1 MQDTELYR
9 QLLGLNGR
17 GDTGTGAS
25 SGPTCMRTAA
35 GSIHPVTSAIF
46 DLLPDPRAEDSLP
59 ISRGRPSPTNG
70 SNVIA
75 PAKSCC
81 N

>member
-35 GSIHPVTSAIF
+35 GSIH
-46 DLLPDPRAEDSLP
+46 
-59 ISRGRPSPTNG
+59 
-70 SNVIA
+70 
-75 PAKSCC
+75 
-81 N
+81 